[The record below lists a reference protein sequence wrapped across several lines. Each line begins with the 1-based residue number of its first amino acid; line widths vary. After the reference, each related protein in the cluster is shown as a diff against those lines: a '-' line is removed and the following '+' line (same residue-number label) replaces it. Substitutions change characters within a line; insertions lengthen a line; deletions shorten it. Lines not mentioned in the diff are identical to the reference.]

1 MAKEERKLTGVQKA
15 AILFITLGP
24 EASSGILKKLPESD
38 IQKITYEIANI
49 TSVTA
54 EQREEILNEFLQI
67 NKARDYIIEGGMDY
81 AKQLLSK
88 ALGAQRANEILD
100 KVSEATAQYRPFSIA
115 RKADSKQLL
124 NVITAEQPQ
133 TIALILCYL
142 QADKAAQVMAELPE
156 ETQSEVAYRI
166 ATMNTT
172 SPMVIKEIE
181 SVLESKLSSVVRTE
195 MTSLGGVETLVGIL
209 NSVDRTTEK
218 NITEGLEREDA
229 ELADK
234 VKSSM
239 FVFEDVISLDD
250 VSIQR
255 ILREVEA
262 SDLALALKGCSDEV
276 ANCIYRNQ
284 SKRAAASLKEDMEF
298 LGPVRITDVEKAQ
311 QKIVSII
318 RRLDDAN
325 EIIISRGGEDES
337 ESKTIQAQGKVDR
350 LTATVY
356 LNKTLTQEEKQEFED
371 GVANAIGIDATRG
384 DQITVS
390 GMTFDTSSIDKAQAA
405 LEEMNAEEAANKKT
419 MMMIAGGVIGA
430 ILLGV
435 IIFFIL
441 KRRKKKEEEE
451 EQLLDTLIDDTIIPK
466 EPDAFDPIEFETKTQ
481 KSHLENEIKK
491 YATEKPEQVVE
502 IIKSW
507 LTENER

>member
-1 MAKEERKLTGVQKA
+1 MAMAMKSESKLSGVQKA

-24 EASSGILKKLPESD
+24 DASSGILKKLPEAD

-49 TSVTA
+49 TSVTP

-88 ALGAQRANEILD
+88 ALGSQRASEILD

-115 RKADSKQLL
+115 RKADAHQLF
-124 NVITAEQPQ
+124 NVIVSEQPQ

-142 QADKAAQVMAELPE
+142 QPDKAAQVMAELPE

-166 ATMNTT
+166 ATMNNT

-181 SVLESKLSSVVRTE
+181 SVLEGKLSSVVRTE
-195 MTSLGGVETLVGIL
+195 MTTIGGVETLVGIL
-209 NSVDRTTEK
+209 NQVDRTTEK

-239 FVFEDVISLDD
+239 FVFEDIISLDD

-262 SDLALALKGCSDEV
+262 SDLALALKGCSEEV
-276 ANCIYRNQ
+276 AECVYRNQ

-298 LGPVRITDVEKAQ
+298 LGPVRLMDVEKSQ
-311 QKIVSII
+311 QKIVSVI
-318 RRLDDAN
+318 RRLDDAG
-325 EIIISRGGEDES
+325 EIIVSRGGED
-337 ESKTIQAQGKVDR
+337 
-350 LTATVY
+350 
-356 LNKTLTQEEKQEFED
+356 
-371 GVANAIGIDATRG
+371 AII
-384 DQITVS
+384 V
-390 GMTFDTSSIDKAQAA
+390 
-405 LEEMNAEEAANKKT
+405 
-419 MMMIAGGVIGA
+419 
-430 ILLGV
+430 
-435 IIFFIL
+435 
-441 KRRKKKEEEE
+441 
-451 EQLLDTLIDDTIIPK
+451 
-466 EPDAFDPIEFETKTQ
+466 
-481 KSHLENEIKK
+481 
-491 YATEKPEQVVE
+491 
-502 IIKSW
+502 
-507 LTENER
+507 

>member
-1 MAKEERKLTGVQKA
+1 MAMAMKSESKLSGVQKA

-24 EASSGILKKLPESD
+24 DASSGILKKLPEAD

-49 TSVTA
+49 TSVTP

-88 ALGAQRANEILD
+88 ALGSQRASEILD

-115 RKADSKQLL
+115 RKADAHQLF
-124 NVITAEQPQ
+124 NVIVSEQPQ

-142 QADKAAQVMAELPE
+142 QPDKAAQVMAELPE

-166 ATMNTT
+166 ATMNNT

-181 SVLESKLSSVVRTE
+181 SVLEGKLSSVVRTE
-195 MTSLGGVETLVGIL
+195 MTTIGGVETLVGIL
-209 NSVDRTTEK
+209 NQVDRTTEK

-239 FVFEDVISLDD
+239 FVFEDIISLDD

-262 SDLALALKGCSDEV
+262 SDLALALKGCSEEV
-276 ANCIYRNQ
+276 AMCVYRNQ

-298 LGPVRITDVEKAQ
+298 LGPC
-311 QKIVSII
+311 
-318 RRLDDAN
+318 
-325 EIIISRGGEDES
+325 
-337 ESKTIQAQGKVDR
+337 KTYGC
-350 LTATVY
+350 
-356 LNKTLTQEEKQEFED
+356 
-371 GVANAIGIDATRG
+371 
-384 DQITVS
+384 
-390 GMTFDTSSIDKAQAA
+390 
-405 LEEMNAEEAANKKT
+405 
-419 MMMIAGGVIGA
+419 
-430 ILLGV
+430 
-435 IIFFIL
+435 
-441 KRRKKKEEEE
+441 
-451 EQLLDTLIDDTIIPK
+451 
-466 EPDAFDPIEFETKTQ
+466 
-481 KSHLENEIKK
+481 
-491 YATEKPEQVVE
+491 
-502 IIKSW
+502 
-507 LTENER
+507 

>member
-1 MAKEERKLTGVQKA
+1 MAMAMKSESKLSGVQKA

-24 EASSGILKKLPESD
+24 DASSGILKKLPEAD

-49 TSVTA
+49 TSVTP

-88 ALGAQRANEILD
+88 ALGSQRASEILD

-115 RKADSKQLL
+115 RKADAHQLF
-124 NVITAEQPQ
+124 NVIVSEHPQ

-142 QADKAAQVMAELPE
+142 QPDKAAQVMAELPE

-166 ATMNTT
+166 ATMNNT

-181 SVLESKLSSVVRTE
+181 SVLEGKLSSVVRTE
-195 MTSLGGVETLVGIL
+195 MTTIGGVETLVGIL
-209 NSVDRTTEK
+209 NQVDRTTEK

-239 FVFEDVISLDD
+239 FVFEDIISLDD

-262 SDLALALKGCSDEV
+262 SDLALALKGCSEEV
-276 ANCIYRNQ
+276 AMCVYRNQ

-298 LGPVRITDVEKAQ
+298 LGPVRLMDVEKSQ
-311 QKIVSII
+311 QKIVSVI
-318 RRLDDAN
+318 RRLDDAG
-325 EIIISRGGEDES
+325 EIIISRGGED
-337 ESKTIQAQGKVDR
+337 
-350 LTATVY
+350 
-356 LNKTLTQEEKQEFED
+356 
-371 GVANAIGIDATRG
+371 AII
-384 DQITVS
+384 V
-390 GMTFDTSSIDKAQAA
+390 
-405 LEEMNAEEAANKKT
+405 
-419 MMMIAGGVIGA
+419 
-430 ILLGV
+430 
-435 IIFFIL
+435 
-441 KRRKKKEEEE
+441 
-451 EQLLDTLIDDTIIPK
+451 
-466 EPDAFDPIEFETKTQ
+466 
-481 KSHLENEIKK
+481 
-491 YATEKPEQVVE
+491 
-502 IIKSW
+502 
-507 LTENER
+507 

>member
-24 EASSGILKKLPESD
+24 EASSGILKKLPEGD

-209 NSVDRTTEK
+209 NSVDRATEK

-239 FVFEDVISLDD
+239 FVFEDIISLDD

-325 EIIISRGGEDES
+325 EIIISRGGED
-337 ESKTIQAQGKVDR
+337 
-350 LTATVY
+350 
-356 LNKTLTQEEKQEFED
+356 
-371 GVANAIGIDATRG
+371 AII
-384 DQITVS
+384 V
-390 GMTFDTSSIDKAQAA
+390 
-405 LEEMNAEEAANKKT
+405 
-419 MMMIAGGVIGA
+419 
-430 ILLGV
+430 
-435 IIFFIL
+435 
-441 KRRKKKEEEE
+441 
-451 EQLLDTLIDDTIIPK
+451 
-466 EPDAFDPIEFETKTQ
+466 
-481 KSHLENEIKK
+481 
-491 YATEKPEQVVE
+491 
-502 IIKSW
+502 
-507 LTENER
+507 